1 MNGEKTTRMQCA
13 EFEAML
19 TDALDGMLGETDEA
33 RFQAHLAVCE
43 NCAPLFN
50 EAEAGLKWLS
60 ALKQDEAEPPA
71 MMVENILRATIGT
84 SPIPK
89 AAKETKPWWERLKQ
103 APVFGPIVQ
112 TVFQPRFAMGF
123 GMAFFSITML
133 LNLAGV
139 QVKNIRYIDLRPAAI
154 VTAYYETTGKVVK
167 YWENIRFVYEIESR
181 IRDLKKAAAPDQKP
195 DQKNAPQNEQQ
206 KQQDQNKNT
215 NRETSKVQDQDK
227 KTANE
232 ILANATADQVEGN
245 GQRFYPN
252 ALCASGTPQAP
263 GQRRSL

>member
-1 MNGEKTTRMQCA
+1 MNGEIKNRMQCA

-19 TDALDGMLGETDEA
+19 ADALDRTLGESDET
-33 RFQAHLAVCE
+33 RFQGHLAVCSS
-43 NCAPLFN
+43 CAPLFN
-50 EAEAGLKWLS
+50 QAQAGLNWLS
-60 ALKQDEAEPPA
+60 TLKEDEAEPPA

-89 AAKETKPWWERLKQ
+89 AANETKPLWERLKH
-103 APVFGPIVQ
+103 APVFGPLFH

-139 QVKNIRYIDLRPAAI
+139 QLKNITRIDLRPSAI
-154 VTAYYETTGKVVK
+154 LTAYYETTGKVVK

-181 IRDLKKAAAPDQKP
+181 IRDLKKATASDQ
-195 DQKNAPQNEQQ
+195 NTPQNEQKKQ
-206 KQQDQNKNT
+206 KDQGKQP
-215 NRETSKVQDQDK
+215 NRETSKVQNQDGRV
-227 KTANE
+227 ANE
-232 ILANATADQVEGN
+232 ILAQATANPLEGN
-245 GQRFYPN
+245 GSRLQG
-252 ALCASGTPQAP
+252 S